1 MYFGLSEE
9 QQSFQEIIRKF
20 LDDEA
25 TIEKIK
31 LFNKGDLSDF
41 PETIHKGLLELG
53 FNGLIN
59 PFNDCLY
66 ILVYFFFPSFKK

>member
-20 LDDEA
+20 LEDEA
-25 TIEKIK
+25 TIDKIK

-41 PETIHKGLLELG
+41 PEAIHKGL
-53 FNGLIN
+53 
-59 PFNDCLY
+59 
-66 ILVYFFFPSFKK
+66 